1 MKTQRRILIRVA
13 FPMAVFFAGL
23 ITCYGENPP
32 GAPDLDGDGI
42 PNIVDPDVDNDGLP
56 NGVDPNVDGG
66 IALTGPYKGKYIGDH
81 LNNDNPAED
90 DIDGDDQD
98 DDSLGELDIDGD
110 SINDDDD
117 FEKDIDGD
125 GRDDDLATE
134 LDIDGDGRN
143 DDDLDEDDIDGDGL
157 DDNDDANEHDID
169 GDGLTDDIDEDI
181 DGDDRLNSGDQD
193 DDTDGDGLLNNDP
206 NEHNSDGDD
215 EDDSEDSDD
224 DNDGE
229 QDDDDLDHHPED
241 GENEVES
248 ELTLGPGAN
257 SESEGKVEVQSFG
270 TGESQFEI
278 ELSHIPAGDYDI
290 VINGIA
296 QGTITASGE
305 GSEAEGD
312 VEYETDPDDED
323 ERLLDFE
330 IFGLPLEIKKNGIV
344 YFQGTIPTPSESGG
358 QSSGGPI
365 NLGTAPTALVGLTW
379 ILDDGSPS
387 DRLNFIDSANGS
399 KTDIP
404 TGTNS
409 DSFTY
414 TYNPTSITEADLIIT
429 YAVGRWDEYKLN
441 FDASSYIVT
450 EYKEGVFDKLDAGVI
465 KSG

>member
-1 MKTQRRILIRVA
+1 M
-13 FPMAVFFAGL
+13 
-23 ITCYGENPP
+23 
-32 GAPDLDGDGI
+32 
-42 PNIVDPDVDNDGLP
+42 
-56 NGVDPNVDGG
+56 
-66 IALTGPYKGKYIGDH
+66 
-81 LNNDNPAED
+81 
-90 DIDGDDQD
+90 
-98 DDSLGELDIDGD
+98 
-110 SINDDDD
+110 
-117 FEKDIDGD
+117 
-125 GRDDDLATE
+125 
-134 LDIDGDGRN
+134 
-143 DDDLDEDDIDGDGL
+143 
-157 DDNDDANEHDID
+157 
-169 GDGLTDDIDEDI
+169 
-181 DGDDRLNSGDQD
+181 NSGDQD
-193 DDTDGDGLLNNDP
+193 DDTDGDGLLNDDP

-229 QDDDDLDHHPED
+229 QDDDDTDHHPED
-241 GENEVES
+241 GESEVELK
-248 ELTLGPGAN
+248 LTLGPGAN

-278 ELSHIPAGDYDI
+278 ELSGVPAGDYDI
-290 VINGIA
+290 VIDGVV
-296 QGTITASGE
+296 QGTISAFGE

-312 VEYETDPDDED
+312 VEYETNPDDED

-330 IFGLPLEIKKNGIV
+330 VFGLPLEIKKDGIV

-365 NLGTAPTALVGLTW
+365 NLGTAPTSLVGLTW

-409 DSFTY
+409 DSFSY
-414 TYNPTSITEADLIIT
+414 TYNPTSITEADLIVT

-465 KSG
+465 KNG